1 MPANLTACYLIKEV
15 IKKQGWVELPAEG
28 TSMYPLIKQGDIC
41 RFVPCE
47 AMKLKKGEIILFHT
61 LSGSLVAHRLLSVE
75 SINEQVTYLLKGD
88 TNFGADEPVGQEQLI
103 GKLTSIHKGKYRI
116 KLPSLSVHVWSQ
128 MILLFPILTVF
139 LRAYLNRRCPNE
151 VHASS
156 EKN

>member
-1 MPANLTACYLIKEV
+1 MPANLTACLIKEV
-15 IKKQGWVELPAEG
+15 IRKQGWVELPAEG
-28 TSMYPLIKQGDIC
+28 TSMYPLIKQGNIC

-88 TNFGADEPVGQEQLI
+88 TNFGLDEPVGQEQLI
-103 GKLTSIHKGKYRI
+103 GKLTSINKGKYRI
-116 KLPSLSVHVWSQ
+116 KLPSLSVHVWSK

>member
-1 MPANLTACYLIKEV
+1 MPANLTACLIKEV
-15 IKKQGWVELPAEG
+15 IRKHGWVELPAEG
-28 TSMYPLIKQGDIC
+28 TSMYPLIKQGNIC

-88 TNFGADEPVGQEQLI
+88 TNFGLDEPVGQEQLI
-103 GKLTSIHKGKYRI
+103 GKLTSINKGKYRI
-116 KLPSLSVHVWSQ
+116 KLPSLSVYVWSQ